1 MAAANRAV
9 PNNPA
14 NGKRKLKNQK
24 RMILLFFKDKKM
36 KTRLFVS
43 MAAAALILAGCANDE
58 NEMDNW
64 NGEIRLSSGLVVQT
78 RANNSDV
85 PDKQIAEGQQ
95 IGIYVEGVTGETA
108 YTNVSADADGS
119 GNFSSYSSTMY
130 YPQSGKDVQ
139 ISAYHPYSQEVSD
152 TYDFTV
158 ETDQATDANYF
169 NSDLLY
175 SNKKTYARSK
185 NAHSLTFEHKLVKV
199 VCNLTSGE
207 GSPEITGAT
216 VEIVTPERAVSFN
229 RTTGAVADATTSAKG
244 DNVTL
249 GQYGAIIAPQT
260 NAKGTKF
267 LKVILTSGGELYYTI
282 PNGAVDAN
290 LELASG
296 SVYTFNIT
304 VDLTE
309 LKVSSEISD
318 WSPVT
323 AKSGNATM
331 D

>member
-1 MAAANRAV
+1 M
-9 PNNPA
+9 
-14 NGKRKLKNQK
+14 
-24 RMILLFFKDKKM
+24 
-36 KTRLFVS
+36 T
-43 MAAAALILAGCANDE
+43 MAAAALIFAACSNDE

-78 RANNSDV
+78 RATNKDV
-85 PDKQIAEGQQ
+85 PDKQIAAGQQ
-95 IGIYVEGVTGETA
+95 IGIYVEGVSGETA
-108 YTNVSADADGS
+108 YTGYTNVSADADGS
-119 GNFSSYSSTMY
+119 GNFSSYSTTMY

-158 ETDQATDANYF
+158 ETAQATDANYF
-169 NSDLLY
+169 KSDLLY

-185 NAHSLTFEHKLVKV
+185 TAHSLTFEHKLAKV
-199 VCNLTSGE
+199 VCNLSSGE
-207 GSPEITGAT
+207 GNPDITGAT

-229 RTTGAVADATTSAKG
+229 RTTGAVAGATTSAKG

-260 NAKGTKF
+260 YAKGKKF
-267 LKVILTSGGELYYTI
+267 LKVTLTSGGELYYTI
-282 PNGAVDAN
+282 PNGAADTD
-290 LELASG
+290 LILASG
-296 SVYTFNIT
+296 SVYTFDIT

-309 LKVSSEISD
+309 LKVNSNISE
-318 WSPVT
+318 WTPVS
-323 AKSGNATM
+323 AKTGNATM

>member
-1 MAAANRAV
+1 
-9 PNNPA
+9 
-14 NGKRKLKNQK
+14 
-24 RMILLFFKDKKM
+24 MIIFKKDKKM
-36 KTRLFVS
+36 KTNLFVT

-78 RANNSDV
+78 RANSKDV
-85 PDKQIAEGQQ
+85 PDKQIAENQQ
-95 IGIYVEGVTGETA
+95 IGIYAEGVTGETA
-108 YTNVSADADGS
+108 YTGYTNVSADADGS

-260 NAKGTKF
+260 YAKGTKF
-267 LKVILTSGGELYYTI
+267 LKVILSSGGELYYTL
-282 PNGAVDAN
+282 PGGAADTD
-290 LELASG
+290 LILASG

-309 LKVSSEISD
+309 LKVSSEISG